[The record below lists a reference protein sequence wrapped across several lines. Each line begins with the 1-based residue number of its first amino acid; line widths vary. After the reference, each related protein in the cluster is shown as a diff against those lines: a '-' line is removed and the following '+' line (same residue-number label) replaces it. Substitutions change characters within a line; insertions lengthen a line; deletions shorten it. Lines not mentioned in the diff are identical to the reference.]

1 MKKEINLIEK
11 VYILIINRK
20 NSIKKFILTFIII
33 SSIKLEYYIQLF
45 NGLKFHHHYLYY
57 VKFFN

>member
-33 SSIKLEYYIQLF
+33 SNIKLEYYIQLF
-45 NGLKFHHHYLYY
+45 NRLKFHHHYLYY